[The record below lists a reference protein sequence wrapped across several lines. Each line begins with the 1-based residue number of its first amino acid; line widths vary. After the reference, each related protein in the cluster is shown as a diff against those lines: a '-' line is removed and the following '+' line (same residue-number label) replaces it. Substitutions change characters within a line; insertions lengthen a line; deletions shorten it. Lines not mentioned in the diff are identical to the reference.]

1 MMILMKQRNILH
13 LHLLSRVQMGPQ
25 QRLKQNFIKK
35 NLFPWKSSNFDEI
48 FPARKQKT
56 KSVIQKFD
64 LMSALQEG
72 EG

>member
-1 MMILMKQRNILH
+1 
-13 LHLLSRVQMGPQ
+13 MGPQ

-56 KSVIQKFD
+56 KSIIQKFD